1 MKRVNSSS
9 HIMRVSSRL
18 LISPV
23 NVIIL
28 TTAVLAIAVILLAS
42 NITLTYAQQ
51 QQQQPLTGQ
60 SAVTQNGTT
69 VFQSTADGVRLEVP
83 EGWVINDVNNT
94 GSTLSEET
102 TQGYGI
108 LAQLCPE
115 EEEQQAAVSNVSGSG
130 DTANCQGIEGEVIH
144 IVRYLDLDAR
154 LQAPNNT
161 APNSNNLTIDNILSY
176 HLQKLGE
183 VGYSITEIVNSIDT
197 TLNVINA
204 QTNQT
209 IATIPA
215 KNVEMTY
222 STSLAPNQTRTGY
235 FVLTATNATAPNQG
249 MTKGY
254 SIFYEGNSAATAETT
269 TTAAPSSSLAATPL
283 PAPIRQV
290 FDSFELVTAV
300 VAPPIEPLT
309 VEITSD
315 TEEGDIVPATFEFEA
330 NVTGGTGPYAYS
342 WDFDDEGNGE
352 DDEQTVSHTF
362 EEAGSY
368 DVDLTVIDTG
378 GQNASDSIEVTVEE
392 APIEEEEEEEEEAS
406 PAEEIIEDVIEE
418 EEEEEPP
425 ADEGGDGGD
434 DNEGGTD
441 NLGSGNIDVDAV
453 IENFRE
459 DIDNFREDID
469 NFQINN

>member
-9 HIMRVSSRL
+9 HIMKVSSQL

-28 TTAVLAIAVILLAS
+28 TIAVLAIAVILLAS
-42 NITLTYAQQ
+42 NITLTYA

-115 EEEQQAAVSNVSGSG
+115 EEEQQEQQAAVSNVSGS
-130 DTANCQGIEGEVIH
+130 DDIANCQGIEGEVIH

-161 APNSNNLTIDNILSY
+161 AANSNNLTIDNILSY

-183 VGYSITEIVNSIDT
+183 VGYSITESVNSIDT

-222 STSLAPNQTRTGY
+222 TTSLAPNQTRTGY

-254 SIFYEGNSAATAETT
+254 SIFYEGNSAATA
-269 TTAAPSSSLAATPL
+269 
-283 PAPIRQV
+283 
-290 FDSFELVTAV
+290 
-300 VAPPIEPLT
+300 
-309 VEITSD
+309 
-315 TEEGDIVPATFEFEA
+315 
-330 NVTGGTGPYAYS
+330 
-342 WDFDDEGNGE
+342 
-352 DDEQTVSHTF
+352 
-362 EEAGSY
+362 
-368 DVDLTVIDTG
+368 
-378 GQNASDSIEVTVEE
+378 
-392 APIEEEEEEEEEAS
+392 
-406 PAEEIIEDVIEE
+406 
-418 EEEEEPP
+418 
-425 ADEGGDGGD
+425 
-434 DNEGGTD
+434 
-441 NLGSGNIDVDAV
+441 
-453 IENFRE
+453 
-459 DIDNFREDID
+459 
-469 NFQINN
+469 

>member
-18 LISPV
+18 LLVSPV

-42 NITLTYAQQ
+42 NITLTYA

-108 LAQLCPE
+108 LAQLCRE
-115 EEEQQAAVSNVSGSG
+115 EEEQQAAVSNVSDS
-130 DTANCQGIEGEVIH
+130 DDIANCQGIEGEVIH

-161 APNSNNLTIDNILSY
+161 AANSNNLTIDNILSY

-215 KNVEMTY
+215 KNVEMMY

-254 SIFYEGNSAATAETT
+254 SIFYEGNSAATVETT
-269 TTAAPSSSLAATPL
+269 TTAAPSGSLAPTPL
-283 PAPIRQV
+283 PAPVRQV
-290 FDSFELVTAV
+290 LDSFELVTAV

-330 NVTGGTGPYAYS
+330 NVAGGTGPYAYS

-392 APIEEEEEEEEEAS
+392 APIEEEEEEVEEPS
-406 PAEEIIEDVIEE
+406 LAEEIIEEE
-418 EEEEEPP
+418 VEEVEEEPP
-425 ADEGGDGGD
+425 TDEGGEGGD
-434 DNEGGTD
+434 NGGEGGD
-441 NLGSGNIDVDAV
+441 NGGEDNNSGPDIDVGPI

-459 DIDNFREDID
+459 NLLDSFG
-469 NFQINN
+469 INN

>member
-1 MKRVNSSS
+1 
-9 HIMRVSSRL
+9 MRVSSRL
-18 LISPV
+18 LVSPV

-51 QQQQPLTGQ
+51 QQPLTGQ

-69 VFQSTADGVRLEVP
+69 GFQSTADGVRLEVP

-115 EEEQQAAVSNVSGSG
+115 EEEQQEQQAAVSNVSDSG

-161 APNSNNLTIDNILSY
+161 AANSNNLTIDNILSY

-197 TLNVINA
+197 TLNVINT

-254 SIFYEGNSAATAETT
+254 SIFYEGNSTATAETT
-269 TTAAPSSSLAATPL
+269 TAAPSGSLAPTPL
-283 PAPIRQV
+283 PAPVRQV

-300 VAPPIEPLT
+300 AAPPIEPLT

-330 NVTGGTGPYAYS
+330 NVAGGTGPYAYS

-392 APIEEEEEEEEEAS
+392 APIEEEEEEEEEPS
-406 PAEEIIEDVIEE
+406 PAEEIIEEVIEE
-418 EEEEEPP
+418 EGEEEPP
-425 ADEGGDGGD
+425 ADEGGDGGG
-434 DNEGGTD
+434 DNGGGTD
-441 NLGSGNIDVDAV
+441 NLGSGNIDMDAV
-453 IENFRE
+453 IEDVRE
-459 DIDNFREDID
+459 DLLDSFG
-469 NFQINN
+469 INN